1 MNIHENNINLC
12 DPNFVGNGCGPL
24 AIQKFLKNL
33 LKLEI
38 FGSITPLEKRTVR
51 ICKVRPSILFVSTIF
66 GGRQRIRRLAP
77 VLAKALLLRHLPRR
91 PAGDLSAPKKGVCIA
106 DAFFGERLCAA
117 RGFPADQPNSRATRA
132 SSSRMAI
139 CCGQTCSHFPH
150 WMHSPARSN
159 SRRVAAPVSAEPQ
172 RKGTV
177 DRPFPLFR
185 LRRWRPPYTT
195 SAAGMALM
203 LSRSSIPSMW

>member
-117 RGFPADQPNSRATRA
+117 RGSPPISR
-132 SSSRMAI
+132 I
-139 CCGQTCSHFPH
+139 
-150 WMHSPARSN
+150 PARPGQAP
-159 SRRVAAPVSAEPQ
+159 RGWRYVA
-172 RKGTV
+172 G
-177 DRPFPLFR
+177 RPARTSHTGCTPPPGATPDASR
-185 LRRWRPPYTT
+185 LRCPLNHRGKGRLTAPFLCFASVDGGRPIRPAPRGWR
-195 SAAGMALM
+195 
-203 LSRSSIPSMW
+203 